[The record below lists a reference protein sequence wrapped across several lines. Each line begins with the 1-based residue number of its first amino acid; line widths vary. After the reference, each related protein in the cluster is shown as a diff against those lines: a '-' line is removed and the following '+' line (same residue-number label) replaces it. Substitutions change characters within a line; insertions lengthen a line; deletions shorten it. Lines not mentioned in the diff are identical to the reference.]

1 MKIFGIGTDIVN
13 IKRMKKVLV
22 GKNNRFKKRVFSL
35 NEVKYCE
42 KKKNPT
48 SFYAKRFAAKEAL
61 SKALGTG
68 IRDGINFKDI
78 EISNDNFGKPCIE
91 LKGTTANFL
100 KKKLKN
106 KKYSIY
112 LSLSDDAPWAQ
123 ATVIISYNK

>member
-13 IKRMKKVLV
+13 IKRMNKSLK
-22 GKNNRFKKRVFSL
+22 GRNNNFKERIFSKN
-35 NEVKYCE
+35 EITYCE
-42 KKKNPT
+42 KKKNSS

-68 IRDGINFKDI
+68 IRKGINFKDI
-78 EISNDNFGKPCIE
+78 EISNDNFGKPSIK
-91 LKGTTANFL
+91 LKGSTAIFL
-100 KKKLKN
+100 KKKVKN

-123 ATVIISYNK
+123 ATVIVSFS